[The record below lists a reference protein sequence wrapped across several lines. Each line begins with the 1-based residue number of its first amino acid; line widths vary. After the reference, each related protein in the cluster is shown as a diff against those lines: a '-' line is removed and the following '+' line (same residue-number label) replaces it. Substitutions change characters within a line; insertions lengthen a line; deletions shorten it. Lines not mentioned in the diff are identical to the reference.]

1 MQKSVSCDDYLEVVV
16 CVRGEAC
23 WPDIFLVDPSFV
35 DSKNEIDSLEMIPFR
50 SLQEGRNDRVTRRN
64 DVIVFFV
71 AKVVQ

>member
-35 DSKNEIDSLEMIPFR
+35 DSKNEIDSLEMFLFDRFR
-50 SLQEGRNDRVTRRN
+50 RVGMIESPEETT
-64 DVIVFFV
+64 
-71 AKVVQ
+71 